1 MRPAVSLV
9 VPVHNEAARM
19 WSSVIALRGYMERVS
34 EPFEMI
40 LVENG
45 SSDDTLLVAEALSK
59 RFHEIRC
66 LTLPEASL
74 GDALKLGIG
83 SASGEKILYYPLDL
97 SVGLDFIPE
106 SIRLLDDYDLV
117 IASKRI
123 GEDRRPLIRRITS
136 VTYHGLV
143 RWLFNTR
150 LSDTTCAKA
159 YRRSAVSCLLGGL
172 TGASR
177 VFETELLVEAERRGM
192 RIAEVPVS
200 VVERRRSREALL
212 RKVETKFEDLLSA
225 KLDRLALFTGTPLML
240 AGSTWLFILGLEK
253 LGSPLSGF
261 MNPYSFITAVLLVLT
276 GFQIAAFGL
285 LSRLMLQV
293 RREVTSSGG
302 RLDEAYQL
310 PVGYAHEEHD
320 GDRD

>member
-1 MRPAVSLV
+1 MSLL

-19 WSSVIALRGYMERVS
+19 WSSAVALRRYMKNVGES
-34 EPFEMI
+34 FEMI

-45 SSDDTLLVAEALSK
+45 SVDDTWLVAEALSQ

-74 GDALKLGIG
+74 GDALKLGIN
-83 SASGEKILYYPLDL
+83 SAYGEKILYYPLDL

-106 SIRLLDDYDLV
+106 SIRLLEEYDLV
-117 IASKRI
+117 IASKRR
-123 GEDRRPLIRRITS
+123 GEDHRPLIRQVTS
-136 VTYHGLV
+136 IVYHRLV
-143 RWLFNTR
+143 KWLYGTQ

-159 YRRSAVSCLLGGL
+159 YRKSVVSSLMEGL

-192 RIAEVPVS
+192 RIAEVPVN
-200 VVERRRSREALL
+200 VVEMRRSRETLL
-212 RKVETKFEDLLSA
+212 RKVETKLEDLLSA
-225 KLDRLALFTGTPLML
+225 RLDRLALLFGAPLMATGL
-240 AGSTWLFILGLEK
+240 TWFAILILEK

-261 MNPYSFITAVLLVLT
+261 MNPYSFIAAVLLVLG
-276 GFQIAAFGL
+276 GFQITTFGL

-293 RREVTSSGG
+293 RKEVTGSGA
-302 RLDEAYQL
+302 RLDEADQL
-310 PVGYAHEEHD
+310 PVRYAHEEHD